1 MRDFPDLIPSRK
13 RRSHC
18 CLSDKSFEP
27 LENTAKKRVPAL
39 WARLND
45 FTGKFCASFCH
56 LSRSIGKQRLF
67 IRNQE
72 KDKLIFRAYE
82 AQKNKKDSQN

>member
-27 LENTAKKRVPAL
+27 HENTAKKRVPAL
-39 WARLND
+39 WARLNESRENFARPSVTFPEALDNKD
-45 FTGKFCASFCH
+45 F
-56 LSRSIGKQRLF
+56 LF
-67 IRNQE
+67 AIR
-72 KDKLIFRAYE
+72 
-82 AQKNKKDSQN
+82 KKINLFFVHM